1 MARSDLL
8 VSLVRAGASGDSREL
23 ATTVEAIIAEE
34 RAKQHNIL
42 ADRLER
48 ALRNNGRGGPN
59 GPCGAGLG
67 GAGKRLCARDGA
79 AEAPRGYVPAGDLRT
94 CVPRAHRGAATREP
108 VALAQPRTASPG
120 FAGGSSGWCCQLNEG
135 RSQLNV

>member
-23 ATTVEAIIAEE
+23 ATTVEAIVAEE

-48 ALRNNGRGGPN
+48 ALRSNGKGAAPSAHAAPESAGRARG
-59 GPCGAGLG
+59 L
-67 GAGKRLCARDGA
+67 RARNA
-79 AEAPRGYVPAGDLRT
+79 SAEAP
-94 CVPRAHRGAATREP
+94 
-108 VALAQPRTASPG
+108 
-120 FAGGSSGWCCQLNEG
+120 
-135 RSQLNV
+135 